1 MEQVTGE
8 LFDPD
13 DESRY
18 DRDNDKI
25 EQLVREVHNTVDMFR
40 DLVDTLAK
48 HTNALES
55 EIHPRQKG
63 AAP

>member
-18 DRDNDKI
+18 DRDHDKI
-25 EQLVREVHNTVDMFR
+25 EQLVLEVHKTVDMFR
-40 DLVDTLAK
+40 DLVDTLAQ
-48 HTNALES
+48 HTDALES
-55 EIHPRQKG
+55 EIHPRKKG